1 MQKKFVITFLLV
13 IVVILGFKIFNHYQ
27 KKADEIKILN
37 KLIQDEIR
45 EDASSLIFS
54 DNPEFQLK
62 KKLRDYSQQEIENIF
77 SDAEK
82 SLLKKEYQV
91 SIYDSLYGVDTDR
104 KYYLEMISRVGF
116 VPENNYQTTKKINFE
131 KLFIRKT
138 LKLKPYNSDNIYD
151 KNFWGIFMF
160 SRIMF
165 NSNGKEAL
173 VELRSSTKENNNN
186 DKLIFLKKGDN
197 NEWKIERADML
208 PSENSSYYEK

>member
-13 IVVILGFKIFNHYQ
+13 IVVIIGFKIFNHYQ

-62 KKLRDYSQQEIENIF
+62 KKLRDYSQLEIENIF

>member
-13 IVVILGFKIFNHYQ
+13 IVVIIGFKIFNHYQ

-186 DKLIFLKKGDN
+186 DKLIFLKKGDY

>member
-13 IVVILGFKIFNHYQ
+13 IVVIIGFKIFNHYQ

>member
-1 MQKKFVITFLLV
+1 MNKKFVLIFSLI
-13 IVVILGFKIFNHYQ
+13 IVVIFGFKIFNHYQ
-27 KKADEIKILN
+27 KRVDEIKILN

-45 EDASSLIFS
+45 EDVSSLIFS

-186 DKLIFLKKGDN
+186 DKLIFLKKGDY

>member
-1 MQKKFVITFLLV
+1 MHKKIVLIFSLIIIVI
-13 IVVILGFKIFNHYQ
+13 ISFKIFKYYQ
-27 KKADEIKILN
+27 NKTDEIKILN

-45 EDASSLIFS
+45 EDASALIFS
-54 DNPEFQLK
+54 DNVEFQLK
-62 KKLRDYSQQEIENIF
+62 KKLRDYSQKELENIF

-116 VPENNYQTTKKINFE
+116 IPENNYQKTEKINFE
-131 KLFIRKT
+131 KLSIRKT
-138 LKLKPYNSDNIYD
+138 LKLKPYNADNIYD

-173 VELRSSTKENNNN
+173 VEVRSSTKENNNN
-186 DKLIFLKKGDN
+186 DKLIFLKKDDN
-197 NEWKIERADML
+197 NEWKIKREDIL
-208 PSENSSYYEK
+208 PPENSSYYEK

>member
-13 IVVILGFKIFNHYQ
+13 IIVIIGFKIFNHYQ